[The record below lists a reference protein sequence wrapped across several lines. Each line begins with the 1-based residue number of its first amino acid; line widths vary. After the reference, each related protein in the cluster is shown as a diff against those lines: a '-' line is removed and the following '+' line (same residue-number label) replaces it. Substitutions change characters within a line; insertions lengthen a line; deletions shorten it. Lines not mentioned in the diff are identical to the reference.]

1 MEVLLQ
7 KEEGE
12 ERRYQDLLQTEQYFS
27 SAEIRVLLFSLGNP
41 NTILFFWCQFLEPEP
56 LTRS

>member
-12 ERRYQDLLQTEQYFS
+12 ERRYQ
-27 SAEIRVLLFSLGNP
+27 VLLFSLGNP

-56 LTRS
+56 LTHS